1 MQRTCKA
8 TYMHTPPP
16 HAHTQIHQIKTHAC
30 TNTAEI
36 TKVSCL
42 LADLEQCVNGLEPL
56 CIGSMEAVD
65 E

>member
-1 MQRTCKA
+1 MQGHIHA
-8 TYMHTPPP
+8 PPP
-16 HAHTQIHQIKTHAC
+16 PTHTHRYTKIKTHAC